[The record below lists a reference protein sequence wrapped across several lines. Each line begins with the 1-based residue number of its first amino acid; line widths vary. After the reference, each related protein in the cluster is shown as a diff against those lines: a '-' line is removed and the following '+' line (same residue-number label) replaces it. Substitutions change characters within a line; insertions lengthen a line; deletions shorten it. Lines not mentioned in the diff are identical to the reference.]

1 MLYRVYIKFKDILI
15 GINHFGKITA
25 SNLRNNNE
33 KIKDMLQE
41 MDKQTT
47 LFESDV
53 EIFMENSKVFGS
65 FEHKNNIHSISI
77 SNLILINSDS
87 LKFSLKLEIFFAY
100 LLSSG
105 WVKKLGTE
113 K

>member
-1 MLYRVYIKFKDILI
+1 MV
-15 GINHFGKITA
+15 A
-25 SNLRNNNE
+25 SIFFICKTDLLSNAFLNL
-33 KIKDMLQE
+33 
-41 MDKQTT
+41 T
-47 LFESDV
+47 
-53 EIFMENSKVFGS
+53 IFSTDFFDRGLKVFGS

-105 WVKKLGTE
+105 EILL
-113 K
+113 